1 MRRGVIAFHRVV
13 RALAGRSG
21 LAWGNDDFFGATD
34 MIDRENRWA
43 GWMRAAHAGDQ
54 TAYRRLLADLVE
66 PLRLTARRGLQ
77 RAGRSVDDAEDIVQ
91 DTLLALH
98 QKRHTWDASQPF
110 GPWIRGIARHKLV
123 DALRRRRAKEVP
135 LDDLI
140 DSFVAPD
147 TGPDFAIR
155 DVVRLADGL
164 TGGQKAVVLAVAV
177 DGCSGSEAAARLS
190 MSEGAVRV
198 ALHRGVTRLA
208 AMARTGDGRG

>member
-1 MRRGVIAFHRVV
+1 MV
-13 RALAGRSG
+13 
-21 LAWGNDDFFGATD
+21 
-34 MIDRENRWA
+34 DREERWG

-54 TAYRRLLADLVE
+54 AAYRRLLADLAA
-66 PLRLTARRGLQ
+66 PLRLAAKRGLQ

-98 QKRHTWDASQPF
+98 QKRHTWDPEQPF

-140 DSFVAPD
+140 DSFVAPE
-147 TGPDFAIR
+147 TGPDFSVR
-155 DVVRLADGL
+155 DVVRLADRL

-177 DGCSGSEAAARLS
+177 DGCSGPEAAARLA

-208 AMARTGDGRG
+208 SLVRTGDVPG

>member
-1 MRRGVIAFHRVV
+1 M
-13 RALAGRSG
+13 
-21 LAWGNDDFFGATD
+21 
-34 MIDRENRWA
+34 MMDREKRWA
-43 GWMRAAHAGDQ
+43 EWMRAAHGGDQ
-54 TAYRRLLADLVE
+54 SAYRRLLADLVA
-66 PLRLTARRGLQ
+66 PLRITARRGLQ
-77 RAGRSVDDAEDIVQ
+77 RAGRSIDDAEDIVQ

-98 QKRHTWDASQPF
+98 QKRHTWDPSQPF

-135 LDDLI
+135 LDDLM

-147 TGPDFAIR
+147 PGPDFAMR
-155 DVVRLADGL
+155 DLARLAEGL

-177 DGCSGSEAAARLS
+177 DGCSGAEAAARLS

-208 AMARTGDGRG
+208 ALMRTAEARG